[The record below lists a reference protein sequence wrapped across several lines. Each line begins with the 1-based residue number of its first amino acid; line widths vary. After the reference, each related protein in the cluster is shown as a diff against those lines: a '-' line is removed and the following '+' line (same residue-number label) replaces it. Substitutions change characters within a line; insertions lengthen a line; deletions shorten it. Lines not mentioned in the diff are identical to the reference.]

1 MINQL
6 ANQGNR
12 IIAIAMAEHNGS
24 EFPKTQHGF
33 NFNLLGFIGLEDPI
47 RPEVPKAVE
56 ECNQA
61 GIRVV
66 MITGDFPATARSIA
80 KQIGMSPDLELMTGN
95 DLDTLSEEELKIK
108 IHKTNIFARVIPSQK
123 LRIVNALKANGEVVA
138 MTGDGVNDAPALKA
152 ADIGIAMGNKGTD
165 VARESAALVLLDDN
179 FASIVA
185 AIRSGRRIFDN
196 LQKAMSYVL
205 AIHVPIIGMALVPSF
220 WSDLPIFLM
229 PIHIVFLELIID
241 PICSVAFELEQEEK
255 GIMTR
260 PPRAKNKSFFGK
272 RKISMSLLKGFVLL
286 LAVCLI
292 YFFCLRQGLSH
303 SETRAVSFLTLVLGN
318 LFLILTS
325 LSDSRVFLSV
335 FKEKNYAAWLILI
348 VSIVL
353 SAIIYLQPEMKRLF
367 DFEVPEIHHFISSII
382 AAFTALIIFELIK
395 LMRN

>member
-1 MINQL
+1 
-6 ANQGNR
+6 
-12 IIAIAMAEHNGS
+12 
-24 EFPKTQHGF
+24 
-33 NFNLLGFIGLEDPI
+33 
-47 RPEVPKAVE
+47 
-56 ECNQA
+56 
-61 GIRVV
+61 
-66 MITGDFPATARSIA
+66 
-80 KQIGMSPDLELMTGN
+80 
-95 DLDTLSEEELKIK
+95 
-108 IHKTNIFARVIPSQK
+108 
-123 LRIVNALKANGEVVA
+123 
-138 MTGDGVNDAPALKA
+138 
-152 ADIGIAMGNKGTD
+152 
-165 VARESAALVLLDDN
+165 
-179 FASIVA
+179 
-185 AIRSGRRIFDN
+185 
-196 LQKAMSYVL
+196 MSYVL

-335 FKEKNYAAWLILI
+335 FKEKNYAAWIILI